1 MEALPGVVR
10 GVGDI
15 FTIRMP
21 IRIDKIREGLIRF
34 RMDKAAAMLKKT
46 DMSVSDVAA
55 AVGYGDQLAF
65 SKIFKQY
72 YGESPRAFRESE
84 DKLVLCAHKGEFER
98 KDIF

>member
-1 MEALPGVVR
+1 MLPVVFKNH
-10 GVGDI
+10 VEN
-15 FTIRMP
+15 FTSLRH
-21 IRIDKIREGLIRF
+21 KIQEPVPLIRF

-72 YGESPRAFRESE
+72 YGESPRAFRENE